1 MSCSGACGNSCTV
14 GRTSG
19 IMAGNFIT
27 DAVVVVLVLGLMIFV
42 HELGHFMAA
51 KFFKV
56 RVLVFSLG
64 FGPRLL
70 HWTRGDTDYRI
81 TAFPF
86 GGYVKM
92 AGDDPSAE
100 RRGDPGDFLT
110 KPRWQRFVV
119 VVMGPVMNILLALVL
134 LTALYKFHYQKPA
147 YQEQPARV
155 GDVETDSPASQSGL
169 MAGDFLVRL
178 GSLQNPKW
186 EDVDIKILTTV
197 GEALPLEVNRDGQ
210 TLNMTLTPRA
220 EGPNRVG
227 YAGMYPYAP
236 GVVDKVEPGLPASH
250 AGLLSGDQIVGM
262 DGRKILYWPRIFYV
276 LQSGKG
282 KPVQLSVLRQGR
294 EFQANLTPVLTDVM
308 GEKRWRIGVT
318 FHNDMVVK
326 QLPWGTAIE
335 ASFQDN
341 LRNCL
346 AWFDVMGK
354 ILTRRLSARSLA
366 GPIEI
371 AQLSAE
377 AYRAGLSELV
387 ELVCFISL
395 NLGLFNLLPIP
406 VLDGGVILLL
416 LIEGLLRHDLSVRVK
431 ERVVQVG
438 FLFLLLLVV
447 FLMCNDIMRTL
458 RPY

>member
-1 MSCSGACGNSCTV
+1 
-14 GRTSG
+14 
-19 IMAGNFIT
+19 MAGNFIT

-42 HELGHFMAA
+42 HELGHFLAA
-51 KFFKV
+51 KFFGV

-70 HWTRGDTDYRI
+70 HLTRGDTDYRI
-81 TAFPF
+81 SALPF

-92 AGDDPSAE
+92 AGDDPSAD
-100 RRGDPGDFLT
+100 RQGDPGEFLA

-134 LTALYKFHYQKPA
+134 LSCLYKFHFQKPA
-147 YQEQPARV
+147 FEEQAARV
-155 GDVETDSPASQSGL
+155 GDVEADSPASQIGL
-169 MAGDFLVRL
+169 MPCDIVVRL
-178 GSLQNPKW
+178 DSLQNPKW

-197 GEALPLEVNRDGQ
+197 GEAMPLEVERDGK

-220 EGPNRVG
+220 EGPSRVG
-227 YAGMYPYAP
+227 YAGLYPYAP
-236 GVVDKVEPGLPASH
+236 GVVDKVEPELPASH
-250 AGLLSGDQIVGM
+250 AGVMAGDQIVGI
-262 DGRKILYWPRIFYV
+262 DGRKILYWPRVFYL

-282 KPVQLSVLRQGR
+282 KPVQLSILRDGR
-294 EFQANLTPVLTDVM
+294 EFRATLTPVLTDVM
-308 GEKRWRIGVT
+308 GEKRWRMGVT
-318 FHNDMVVK
+318 FHNDMVVR
-326 QLPWGTAIE
+326 QLPWGTAIA

-354 ILTRRLSARSLA
+354 ILTRRLSTRSLA
-366 GPIEI
+366 GPIGI
-371 AQLSAE
+371 AQLSGE
-377 AYRAGLSELV
+377 MYRAGLSELMM
-387 ELVCFISL
+387 LVCFISL

-416 LIEGLLRHDLSVRVK
+416 LIEGLIRHDLSVQVK
-431 ERVVQVG
+431 ERFVQVG
-438 FLFLLLLVV
+438 FLFLLLLVA
-447 FLMCNDIMRTL
+447 FLMCNDIVKTL